1 MKTVWID
8 IDNSPHVPFFAP
20 IISDLQKSGAGVLVT
35 ARDFAQT
42 IPLLEQ
48 YGIRYVRVD
57 GHGGVNK
64 FRKVASTLHRAAR
77 LTSALRGRPID
88 LMVNHGAR
96 AGIVAAKLLRVPV
109 ISGFD
114 YEHTELRILF
124 ALSDLMLAPEALRE
138 RYKDN
143 KKIRFYPGLKEEVYL
158 CEGEPRARI
167 PRADLSLPSPNGRP
181 LVVLRPPSFVANY
194 HSSESEAIFTEVL
207 KLLVATDCTTVFI
220 PRTSEDR
227 NHVEKVIGQTPTKGE
242 FVTLKGPVSGRDLI
256 SKADLVISGGGT
268 MLREAAI
275 LGTPAYS
282 IFCSEPPLIDLEL
295 QKQGKL
301 QFMRNRSDLKNL
313 KIAKKQRSGP
323 DSPVSRATRDFIVQ
337 TILEQI
343 S

>member
-20 IISDLQKSGAGVLVT
+20 IISDLQENGIDVVVT

-48 YGIRYVRVD
+48 YAIQYVRVD
-57 GHGGVNK
+57 GHGGANK

-77 LTSALRGRPID
+77 LTSALRSRPID
-88 LMVNHGAR
+88 IMVNHGAR

-124 ALSDLMLAPEALRE
+124 ALSDLVLAPEALRE
-138 RYKDN
+138 RYKHN
-143 KKIRFYPGLKEEVYL
+143 KKVRFYPGLKEEVYL
-158 CEGEPRARI
+158 CEDEPRAPI
-167 PRADLSLPSPNGRP
+167 PHADSALPLPNGRP
-181 LVVLRPPSFVANY
+181 FVVLRPPSFVANY

-207 KLLVATDCTTVFI
+207 KLLVATDCTVVFI

-227 NHVEKVIGQTPTKGE
+227 NHVEKVIGQTRTKGE
-242 FVTLKGPVSGRDLI
+242 FVTIKGPVSGRDLI
-256 SKADLVISGGGT
+256 AKADLVISGGGT

-282 IFCSEPPLIDLEL
+282 IFCSQPPSIDLKL
-295 QKQGKL
+295 QTEGKL
-301 QFMRNRSDLKNL
+301 QFIRESNDLKML
-313 KIAKKQRSGP
+313 KITKKTKSASNFP
-323 DSPVSRATRDFIVQ
+323 LSRRTRDFIVQ
-337 TILEQI
+337 TIISQI
-343 S
+343 C